1 MVYRKAGG
9 SDSRTL
15 SMDAWV
21 RKLGKGLLEYC
32 GGGWIS
38 HSPFPF
44 LSADTGREDAAR
56 VLVRVFL
63 RALSRIESEFDIA
76 EKVGKTV
83 YRPRG
88 GGGDLE
94 ISIHEP
100 CTIDRFIS
108 RFLLAPEEI
117 RNATKSANKELE
129 RGRPRDEDSSR

>member
-1 MVYRKAGG
+1 
-9 SDSRTL
+9 
-15 SMDAWV
+15 MDAWV

>member
-1 MVYRKAGG
+1 
-9 SDSRTL
+9 
-15 SMDAWV
+15 MD
-21 RKLGKGLLEYC
+21 
-32 GGGWIS
+32 I
-38 HSPFPF
+38 PFPVPI
-44 LSADTGREDAAR
+44 SICRHGREDAAR

>member
-1 MVYRKAGG
+1 M
-9 SDSRTL
+9 
-15 SMDAWV
+15 
-21 RKLGKGLLEYC
+21 
-32 GGGWIS
+32 
-38 HSPFPF
+38 F
-44 LSADTGREDAAR
+44 LP
-56 VLVRVFL
+56 
-63 RALSRIESEFDIA
+63 ALSRIESEFDIA

-83 YRPRG
+83 YRPR

>member
-1 MVYRKAGG
+1 
-9 SDSRTL
+9 
-15 SMDAWV
+15 MDAWV

-63 RALSRIESEFDIA
+63 PALSRIESEFDIA

-83 YRPRG
+83 YREEEETSKF
-88 GGGDLE
+88 LYTN
-94 ISIHEP
+94 P